1 MSALPRGEVAR
12 LTLAVP
18 ATLYLATLGT
28 GWALLA
34 VAGLLTWLLI
44 DRLYAQRLLAALDG
58 EEALAENGRVFRGL
72 WRPLATATLRV
83 QRRERKRKRQLDR
96 ARARFLE
103 FTEAVPDGALLLD
116 EQFRLLWWNSAAAR
130 RFHLESP
137 AHQGLDFDALL
148 PDVPLRDLAH
158 RGEVGSLRVD
168 NHASGRLLELRVVR
182 SSKRKHLLLVRDV
195 TELEEVDRMRRD
207 FVSNVSHELRTPL
220 TVLSGYQETL
230 AGDQQPNGVELRD
243 IFESMGQQTQR
254 MRRLVEDLLL
264 LSRLESERTLQS
276 PQPVPLAPLLTR
288 LRDDARTLGDGATHE
303 VVLECETGLTL
314 LGSEAELTSAFANVV
329 FNAIHYTPPD
339 GRITIRARR
348 AGQGAAVI
356 QVSDSGIGIPA
367 EHLPRVTERFY
378 RVDVS
383 RSRATGGTGL
393 GLAIVKHA
401 LTRHQATLEIL
412 SREGQG
418 TVVSM
423 RFPPLRVVRESVDLH
438 PRADVRRHE
447 LPQPAA

>member
-1 MSALPRGEVAR
+1 VSALPRGEVVR
-12 LTLAVP
+12 LALAMPV
-18 ATLYLATLGT
+18 TLYLATLGT
-28 GWALLA
+28 SWALLA
-34 VAGLLTWLLI
+34 VTGLLSWLLI
-44 DRLYAQRLLAALDG
+44 DRFYAHRLLLALGGEDG
-58 EEALAENGRVFRGL
+58 AVQNGAVFRGL
-72 WRPLATATLRV
+72 WRPLGSAALRA

-158 RGEVGSLRVD
+158 RGEIGSLRVD

-220 TVLSGYQETL
+220 TVLSGYQEMMSSDQPP
-230 AGDQQPNGVELRD
+230 AGDELRS
-243 IFESMGQQTQR
+243 ILESMGQQTLR

-276 PQPVPLAPLLTR
+276 PQPVALGPLLGR
-288 LRDDARTLGDGATHE
+288 LREDARTLSGDSRHE
-303 VVLECETGLTL
+303 VLLECETGLTL
-314 LGSEAELTSAFANVV
+314 LGSEAELASAFANVV
-329 FNAIHYTPPD
+329 FNAVHYTPSG

-356 QVSDSGIGIPA
+356 QVSDTGIGIPA

-401 LTRHQATLEIL
+401 LTRHQAALEIL

-423 RFPPLRVVRESVDLH
+423 RFPPLRVVHEPVGVIPQKA
-438 PRADVRRHE
+438 PRLCE
-447 LPQPAA
+447 IPQPAA